1 MPQDQ
6 DKGEGAKVPGKNA
19 AFKEN
24 MIRIVTVF
32 AYVSSVSMAALVL
45 SSYYVFFWEPKPPGP
60 GPPVIHPHAY
70 VAEPYPPLKL
80 VAPPP
85 DGHETEG
92 ASFWQSVW
100 SYLKP
105 DEKVSTQFP
114 MAYTRRRAK
123 PTSTTKSYNH
133 AHSTTFNYTDVP
145 SETFNYTD
153 HEISTLMTSQ
163 ATVEYTPILPEEE
176 TSVLNE
182 VINIKP
188 AEKDTNE
195 GYIGIIPNR
204 VKRGMKSREKITQ
217 ENRKL
222 LALTTKDLG
231 ATYSE
236 SKLIISTTEAASGN
250 TVLHNNDLRT
260 ENEKDY
266 NKTIEDK
273 VDKTYVEKTTIQV
286 ETKSGRE
293 MKKMTKHDTSETS
306 TEDHDYHNQERT
318 YTIDNI
324 NVGKELDKDY
334 IRDITNTK
342 ESTDPTTTIKT
353 TPPLGEVKS
362 TSVINNLIKRNT
374 YQYNIEKNITR
385 NTDVETKP
393 AILLEVESTHHK
405 ENQNIKNKTKAIDT
419 TENMNKPNH
428 DNNYIERKTQQVHS
442 TTDAEILTNTEKIE
456 VAFAGARNI
465 IIKRDTN
472 ENSTDDKVTHTV
484 NKTNIGFATDDTVE
498 DKEYIKVEA
507 HTTDS
512 IWTTET
518 ITPHTTMSRLEESA
532 GMVNKIIKRDT
543 NQSITDDSINLQNTV
558 TNYSLSVETKPEP
571 SNHSEKNGLGSSG
584 SVNSVSPNSVTETN
598 ASHVSLTTTGGSSE
612 TKLLGISDTTDS
624 DELVTKSVDDVTI
637 EETVETLSTE
647 IDMQYQH
654 HMRQLRP
661 RRKFPSLHT

>member
-1 MPQDQ
+1 MSC
-6 DKGEGAKVPGKNA
+6 
-19 AFKEN
+19 
-24 MIRIVTVF
+24 I
-32 AYVSSVSMAALVL
+32 
-45 SSYYVFFWEPKPPGP
+45 
-60 GPPVIHPHAY
+60 
-70 VAEPYPPLKL
+70 
-80 VAPPP
+80 
-85 DGHETEG
+85 
-92 ASFWQSVW
+92 SFSGVW

-114 MAYTRRRAK
+114 VAYTRRRSK
-123 PTSTTKSYNH
+123 PTSTTKSYN

-145 SETFNYTD
+145 SEIFNYTD

-163 ATVEYTPILPEEE
+163 ATAEYTPILPEKE
-176 TSVLNE
+176 TSVFNE

-217 ENRKL
+217 ENIKL
-222 LALTTKDLG
+222 LALTTKDVG
-231 ATYSE
+231 ATYNESE
-236 SKLIISTTEAASGN
+236 LIISTTEAASGN
-250 TVLHNNDLRT
+250 TVLHNTDLIT

-273 VDKTYVEKTTIQV
+273 VDKTYIEKTTIQV
-286 ETKSGRE
+286 EAKSGRE
-293 MKKMTKHDTSETS
+293 MKKMTKHDTNETS
-306 TEDHDYHNQERT
+306 TEDHDYHNKETT
-318 YTIDNI
+318 YTKDNTY
-324 NVGKELDKDY
+324 VGKELDKDY
-334 IRDITNTK
+334 IRDITKTK
-342 ESTDPTTTIKT
+342 DSNDPTTTIKT

-385 NTDVETKP
+385 YTDVETKP
-393 AILLEVESTHHK
+393 AILPEVESTHHK
-405 ENQNIKNKTKAIDT
+405 ENQNIQNKTKAIDT
-419 TENMNKPNH
+419 TKNMNTTKH

-442 TTDAEILTNTEKIE
+442 TTDAEILTNAEKIE
-456 VAFAGARNI
+456 VAFAGSTNI
-465 IIKRDTN
+465 IIKRNTN
-472 ENSTDDKVTHTV
+472 ENNTDDKVTHTV

-518 ITPHTTMSRLEESA
+518 ITPHTTMARLEESA

-543 NQSITDDSINLQNTV
+543 NQSITDDSINFQNTV

-571 SNHSEKNGLGSSG
+571 SNHSEKDGSSD

-624 DELVTKSVDDVTI
+624 NELVTKSVDDVTI
-637 EETVETLSTE
+637 EKTVEILSTE
-647 IDMQYQH
+647 FDMQYQH